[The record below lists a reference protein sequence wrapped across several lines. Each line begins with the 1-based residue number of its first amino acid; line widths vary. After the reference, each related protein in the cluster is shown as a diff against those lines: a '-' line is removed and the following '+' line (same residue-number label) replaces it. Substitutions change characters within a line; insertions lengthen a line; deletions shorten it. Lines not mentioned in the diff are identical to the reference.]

1 MAIIDWTL
9 GLWANKWI
17 AFGLYWVPLAFCAV
31 GYVMRTARNFRHD
44 RSERNRKGAHY
55 HPTDTL
61 GTLIG
66 RGIVSIIP
74 IANFCAA
81 LFDLSPEVFGR
92 FFRWIERVFNVPL
105 VPDYADGNER
115 RKAEPKHS

>member
-1 MAIIDWTL
+1 MIDWVL

-17 AFGLYWVPLAFCAV
+17 AFLLYWVPAAFCAV
-31 GYVMRTARNFRHD
+31 GYLLRTARNFRKD
-44 RSERNRKGAHY
+44 RAKRVEVGAYY

-66 RGIVSIIP
+66 RAVVTILP
-74 IANFCAA
+74 IGNLLAG

-92 FFRWIERVFNVPL
+92 FFTWIGKVFDQPL
-105 VPDYADGNER
+105 VPDFDDGDER
-115 RKAEPKHS
+115 RKKRA